1 MKINKTSI
9 KGSRTKIRN
18 KIIGIEV
25 EIPTIKR
32 TNLYFSGRREKKK
45 KRPNGNKSNHH
56 RQEKNVP
63 MLLLAQHR
71 DVFGCGVMLYAPL
84 KRQEHLPRVG
94 ECASHVLSFL
104 FFYLVK
110 HQITLKLI

>member
-1 MKINKTSI
+1 LKINKTSI

-45 KRPNGNKSNHH
+45 K
-56 RQEKNVP
+56 
-63 MLLLAQHR
+63 
-71 DVFGCGVMLYAPL
+71 
-84 KRQEHLPRVG
+84 
-94 ECASHVLSFL
+94 
-104 FFYLVK
+104 
-110 HQITLKLI
+110 T

>member
-1 MKINKTSI
+1 LKINKTSI

-45 KRPNGNKSNHH
+45 KDLMETNQTTIVR
-56 RQEKNVP
+56 
-63 MLLLAQHR
+63 
-71 DVFGCGVMLYAPL
+71 
-84 KRQEHLPRVG
+84 KRMCQ
-94 ECASHVLSFL
+94 CF
-104 FFYLVK
+104 
-110 HQITLKLI
+110 